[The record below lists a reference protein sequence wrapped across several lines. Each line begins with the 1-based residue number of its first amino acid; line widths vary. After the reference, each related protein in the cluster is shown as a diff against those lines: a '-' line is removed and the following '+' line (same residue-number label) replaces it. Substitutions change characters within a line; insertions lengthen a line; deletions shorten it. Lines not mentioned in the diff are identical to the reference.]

1 MSLTTKNLLKNPQ
14 IPSSF
19 HIKNQSLSPSAIF
32 IHFPRPP
39 HNHFLKTHFTYKSLY
54 TFYSPIRAFESDN
67 IHIHEKQENLV
78 KSLDFDA
85 FLSVAEFL
93 CLIASVIISFGLI
106 LNSQKLILVWLGN
119 KVSVCQFLLLAGGI
133 LIGGVIRRRQ
143 WRRVFVG
150 FSKPRGSGVSLIDR
164 IEKLEEDVRSSA
176 TLIRVMSRHVEKLG
190 TRFRVTRKALKVPI
204 AEAAA
209 LAQKNSEA
217 TRALAVQEDI
227 LEKELGEMQQV
238 LLAMQEQQQK
248 QLELI
253 LAIAKGGKLLDS
265 RRGPCQDQDIAE
277 THKTVAER
285 VKQESP
291 KSEPF

>member
-1 MSLTTKNLLKNPQ
+1 MSLTTQNLLTKSQ
-14 IPSSF
+14 IPNSYYL
-19 HIKNQSLSPSAIF
+19 KNQSLSQSSIF

-39 HNHFLKTHFTYKSLY
+39 HHQFLKTHFTYKSLY
-54 TFYSPIRAFESDN
+54 TFHPPIRAFESDN
-67 IHIHEKQENLV
+67 THIHEKQENIV

-93 CLIASVIISFGLI
+93 CLTASAVISFGLI
-106 LNSQKLILVWLGN
+106 LNSQKLVLVWLGN

-133 LIGGVIRRRQ
+133 LIGVVIRRRQ

-150 FSKPRGSGVSLIDR
+150 FSKPGGSGVSFIDR

-227 LEKELGEMQQV
+227 LEKELGEIQKV
-238 LLAMQEQQQK
+238 LLAMQNNADKCTYQPNPG
-248 QLELI
+248 
-253 LAIAKGGKLLDS
+253 AISDVLLS
-265 RRGPCQDQDIAE
+265 SCSTSSALY
-277 THKTVAER
+277 
-285 VKQESP
+285 
-291 KSEPF
+291 